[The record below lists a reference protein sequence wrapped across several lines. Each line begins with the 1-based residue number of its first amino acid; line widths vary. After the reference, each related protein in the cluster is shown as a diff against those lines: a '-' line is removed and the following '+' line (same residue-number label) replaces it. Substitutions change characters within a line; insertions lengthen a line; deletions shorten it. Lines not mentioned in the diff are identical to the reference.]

1 MISIYLLLD
10 YMVTFVIYISAFNSF
25 ISSAEGKRRSSTQAK
40 RRQHALKGQ
49 KFLEAARP
57 ERAEALSPGQRP
69 GCLWTQTCRPVRAKA
84 FKYLAIY
91 KAFALTGRLADCYY
105 TQGAALG

>member
-1 MISIYLLLD
+1 
-10 YMVTFVIYISAFNSF
+10 MVIFVIYISAFGSF

-57 ERAEALSPGQRP
+57 LPLLYPSASDFQFRYAPVTVGSGRVGL
-69 GCLWTQTCRPVRAKA
+69 TCETC
-84 FKYLAIY
+84 IY
-91 KAFALTGRLADCYY
+91 KISYQILFGFIVEYVLVRKKFFL
-105 TQGAALG
+105 